1 MLVLKNVYKKYH
13 SKKSGDTVAI
23 DDISLTLP
31 DSGMV
36 FITGKS
42 GSGKSSLL
50 NVIGGLDDIDSGT
63 ISLNGKILKNINS
76 KYMDFYR
83 NTYLGF
89 IFQDFNLI
97 DDYTVYQNIEL
108 ACSMQKKKISKEEL
122 NLVLNK
128 MGLSGYGKRK
138 MNELSGGERQRVAI
152 ARAIIKNPQIVLA
165 DEPTGNLDSA
175 TSKQILDLLKEISR
189 ERLVVI
195 VSHDTDSAFTY
206 ADRIIKIEDGKV
218 VQDIDN
224 ILDSNQNEEQK
235 EVKFIKSKLSL
246 INTLKL
252 SFSNLKTKKLRL
264 TISIVLITF
273 SFLIFLIAFT
283 LSKFDVPKALAETLI
298 KEKVSEIEIV
308 KRDKNYGVI
317 HPATSFWKKDIE
329 EIEKKTDS
337 KKTEIVRI
345 IEENDI
351 LQISFG
357 PFHEAKVE
365 VSQAYYNFNSISNN
379 FKIINSWE
387 DIKLIGNIP
396 TRENEIVIS
405 KLLADYIMGFGIS
418 IREQDKNGKEIIKNF
433 YPNSYQEII
442 DSKSKIEFGS
452 THLIIT
458 GILDEDLSEYE
469 SLKSIDS
476 NDMLVNPSS
485 IYIKMKQ
492 TYIDSG
498 RLGLFLV
505 NENFFDLTKF
515 KPNTSICFDLYKMDY
530 KIGNRK
536 IYSDSTAVILKDE
549 ISYFDGTSIVKK
561 KSLEQ
566 NQVIMN
572 TSYLNKISDGKYNK
586 ELTDYIDSKMKEYE
600 KLVTEREEKIKE
612 EEQKSLLDETYIAK
626 DIPEIKQPVRKDLIN
641 EYTISYIK
649 ENKIIGSKIEIE
661 VNDLFLLAS
670 NNKTT
675 SYPNMEIVG
684 ISLDGYYEYF
694 SEEILSPYMRDNV
707 EIVSLYLQEENIDK
721 MISILENFE
730 LNKGKYRVNTIYNDA
745 FTEITDDLLKISSIA
760 KKISYVFLT
769 FSLILFA
776 NLASISLKTNKK
788 KIGILRSIGARKIE
802 VIRIFVMESF
812 LIGIFAFILS
822 IIGMYLFVETGN
834 IYLTKSYGFYIA
846 PILFNI
852 KILPYLF
859 GIILITIFL
868 CSIIPLFKI
877 SRMKPIDAILDK

>member
-13 SKKSGDTVAI
+13 SKKSGDTIAL

-36 FITGKS
+36 FIVGKS

-50 NVIGGLDDIDSGT
+50 NVIGGLDDIDSGS
-63 ISLNGKILKNINS
+63 ISLNGKVLKNINS

-128 MGLSGYGKRK
+128 IGLSGHGKRK

-152 ARAIIKNPQIVLA
+152 ARAIIKNPQIILA

-175 TSKQILDLLKEISR
+175 TSKQILDLLQKISK

-195 VSHDTDSAFTY
+195 VSHDRESASHY
-206 ADRIIKIEDGKV
+206 ADRIIKIEDGKI
-218 VQDIDN
+218 VQDVDN
-224 ILDSNQNEEQK
+224 VLDSDQLEEK
-235 EVKFIKSKLSL
+235 NEVKFIKSKLSF

-264 TISIVLITF
+264 AISIILITF
-273 SFLIFLIAFT
+273 SFFIFLIAFT
-283 LSKFDVPKALAETLI
+283 LSKFDIPKSLAETLI

-308 KRDKNYGVI
+308 KRDKNYTMF
-317 HPATSFWKKDIE
+317 HPASSFWKKDIE

-337 KKTEIVRI
+337 KKTEIVRV

-351 LQISFG
+351 LKISFG
-357 PFHEAKVE
+357 FFDEAKVQTN
-365 VSQAYYNFNSISNN
+365 QAYYNFSFISNN
-379 FKIINSWE
+379 FKKVNNWE
-387 DIKLIGNIP
+387 SIKLIGSAPINQ
-396 TRENEIVIS
+396 NEIVIS
-405 KLLADYIMGFGIS
+405 KLLADYMIGFGVS
-418 IREQDKNGKEIIKNF
+418 IREQDKYGKEIIKPF

-442 DSKSKIEFGS
+442 DSKSKIKFGS
-452 THLIIT
+452 TYLIIT

-469 SLKSIDS
+469 DLKNTDS
-476 NDMLVNPSS
+476 NDMLVSPTNT
-485 IYIKMKQ
+485 YNKMKQ
-492 TYIDSG
+492 TYVDSG
-498 RLGLFLV
+498 KFELFLV

-515 KPNTSICFDLYKMDY
+515 KPNTSLCFDLYKVDY
-530 KIGNRK
+530 KIGNK
-536 IYSDSTAVILKDE
+536 KFYSDSTAAILTNE
-549 ISYFDGTSIVKK
+549 ISYFDGASIVKK
-561 KSLEQ
+561 SSLEK
-566 NQVIMN
+566 NQAIMN
-572 TSYLNKISDGKYNK
+572 TSYLDKISNGKYS
-586 ELTDYIDSKMKEYE
+586 EGLTDYINSKMKEYE
-600 KLVTEREEKIKE
+600 QAVTERENKLKE
-612 EEQKSLLDETYIAK
+612 EEQKSLMDEDYIVK
-626 DIPEIKQPVRKDLIN
+626 DISEIKQPVRKELIN

-649 ENKIIGSKIEIE
+649 ENNIIGSKIEIE

-675 SYPNMEIVG
+675 SYSNIEIIG
-684 ISLDGYYEYF
+684 ISLDSYYEYY
-694 SEEILSPYMRDNV
+694 SKELLSPYMRENTEV
-707 EIVSLYLQEENIDK
+707 ISIYLNEDNIDK
-721 MISILENFE
+721 MISILENFG
-730 LNKGKYRVNTIYNDA
+730 LDKGKYRVSTIYNGS
-745 FTEITDDLLKISSIA
+745 FIEIMDDLSKISNMA
-760 KKISYVFLT
+760 KKVSYVFLI

-802 VIRIFVMESF
+802 IIRIFILESF
-812 LIGIFAFILS
+812 LIGIIAFILS
-822 IIGMYLFVETGN
+822 TLGMYLFVRIGN
-834 IYLTKSYGFYIA
+834 IYLTQSYGFYIA
-846 PILFNI
+846 PILFNT

-868 CSIIPLFKI
+868 CSMIPLFKI
-877 SRMKPIDAILDK
+877 SRMKPIDAILDR